1 MKRLITVIAPMYN
14 EEELVEE
21 YCLTTMTALE
31 KSNYT
36 YEILLVN
43 DGSRD
48 GTLLKMQMIQ
58 EAYPDHIGIINL
70 TRNFGLEGAINAGIR
85 VAAGNVVV
93 VMDADLQDPPEL
105 ILEMLK
111 KYESGADI
119 VIANREKRKN
129 DNFFKRFTASAYYKV
144 LDDLSGKIHL
154 ERGAANY
161 RLLSDRALEQLRA
174 LPEVNGVFRVI
185 VPFLGMKTETV
196 MYNRNQRLAGKTKYN
211 LKSMIRYALDSLTGI
226 SIEPLR
232 KLSLM
237 PIIAGIVFLI
247 NIVGIIVSNGYW
259 KGIFYIGML
268 LTAFS
273 GLGFVALALIG
284 EYIGQIIIE
293 SKHRPTSLIYS
304 YSPSLNGKEVL

>member
-1 MKRLITVIAPMYN
+1 MKQLITVVAPMYN

-21 YCLTTMTALE
+21 YCLTTMAALDQSDY
-31 KSNYT
+31 K

-43 DGSRD
+43 DGSKD
-48 GTLLKMQMIQ
+48 GTLLKMQVMQ
-58 EAYPDHIGIINL
+58 EKYPDYIGIIDL

-85 VAAGNVVV
+85 MAAGNIAV

-129 DNFFKRFTASAYYKV
+129 DNLFKRITASIYYKI
-144 LDDLSGKIHL
+144 LEDLSGKIHL
-154 ERGAANY
+154 EKGAANY
-161 RLLSDRALEQLRA
+161 RLLSERALEQLRD
-174 LPEVNGVFRVI
+174 LPEVNGVFRVT

-196 MYNRNQRLAGKTKYN
+196 IYNRNQRFAGKTKYN

-232 KLSLM
+232 KLSLIF
-237 PIIAGIVFLI
+237 PIAVVILMI
-247 NIVGIIVSNGYW
+247 NTIGIIVSNGYW

-268 LTAFS
+268 LAVFS
-273 GLGFVALALIG
+273 GLGFIALALIG
-284 EYIGQIIIE
+284 EYIGQIMIE

-304 YSPSLNGKEVL
+304 YIPSLNGKEFS

>member
-1 MKRLITVIAPMYN
+1 MKQLITVIAPMYN

-21 YCLTTMTALE
+21 YCLTTMAALD
-31 KSNYT
+31 KSNYA

-43 DGSRD
+43 DGSKD
-48 GTLLKMQMIQ
+48 GTLLKMQKMQ
-58 EAYPDHIGIINL
+58 EAHPNHIGIIDL

-85 VAAGNVVV
+85 MAAGNIVV

-119 VIANREKRKN
+119 VIANREKRRN
-129 DNFFKRFTASAYYKV
+129 DNFFKRTTASIYYKI

-161 RLLSDRALEQLRA
+161 RLLSERALEQLRA
-174 LPEVNGVFRVI
+174 LPEVNGVFRVT

-196 MYNRNQRLAGKTKYN
+196 IYDRNQRFAGKTKYN

-237 PIIAGIVFLI
+237 PLAAGILFVI
-247 NIVGIIVSNGYW
+247 NIVGIVAFNGYW
-259 KGIFYIGML
+259 RGFFYIGML
-268 LTAFS
+268 LSVFS
-273 GLGFVALALIG
+273 GFGFVALALIG
-284 EYIGQIIIE
+284 EYIGQIMIE
-293 SKHRPTSLIYS
+293 NKHRPTSLIYN
-304 YSPSLNGKEVL
+304 YSPSLNGKEFL